1 MKKFSIKKPSSKKRF
16 TIKILAFLFLSL
28 PLMGACRRVESEL
41 NSCLPE
47 SRQLTDIVSVEGFAS
62 NVEEA
67 SKLKRVTVAEK
78 LAELQAR
85 CDNDL
90 LVDGEGRE
98 IRFFN
103 LRFCG
108 GPNPPEEMVKEYREE
123 LKALEEKYTVI
134 GMTCNPGG
142 IPYP

>member
-1 MKKFSIKKPSSKKRF
+1 MKNFSSKARF
-16 TIKILAFLFLSL
+16 TVKILAIAFLSL
-28 PLMGACRRVESEL
+28 PLMGACRQVESEL

-67 SKLKRVTVAEK
+67 SKLKRVTISEK

-90 LVDGEGRE
+90 LVDSQGKE
-98 IRFFN
+98 IRFFD
-103 LRFCG
+103 LQFCG
-108 GPNPPEEMVKEYREE
+108 GPNPPEEMVREYREE
-123 LKALEEKYTVI
+123 LEALEDKYTVI
-134 GMTCNPGG
+134 GMTCNPDG

>member
-1 MKKFSIKKPSSKKRF
+1 MKKFSSKKRF
-16 TIKILAFLFLSL
+16 TVKILAIAFLSL
-28 PLMGACRRVESEL
+28 PLMGSCRRIESTPL
-41 NSCLPE
+41 TCLPE
-47 SRQLTDIVSVEGFAS
+47 SRQLTDVVSVEGFAS

-67 SKLKRVTVAEK
+67 SKLKRVTVSEK

-103 LRFCG
+103 LQFCG
-108 GPNPPEEMVKEYREE
+108 GPNPPEEMVREYREE
-123 LKALEEKYTVI
+123 LEALEEKYTLI
-134 GMTCNPGG
+134 KMTCNPGG